1 MLAYNLVLMTK
12 IFRSFTTIHFDMWSF
27 ECKNSCLKYFF
38 LFMDG
43 FSFSIVTCIWYIKKY
58 EKYEVLES
66 FQIYKHKVKNQLGH
80 SMIFFYLIIMDK
92 QISELSDNFLN

>member
-1 MLAYNLVLMTK
+1 MFE
-12 IFRSFTTIHFDMWSF
+12 IFLLIH
-27 ECKNSCLKYFF
+27 
-38 LFMDG
+38 G

-58 EKYEVLES
+58 ERYKVLES

-92 QISELSDNFLN
+92 KISELSDNFLNQHRI